1 MNAAGLRRSFYKWIA
16 QQVVCGPATWLAI
29 LSDLKSGF
37 SFRLS
42 RTTTFLNW

>member
-37 SFRLS
+37 SLRLS
-42 RTTTFLNW
+42 RTTTFLN

>member
-1 MNAAGLRRSFYKWIA
+1 MNAAGLRRSFHKWIA
-16 QQVVCGPATWLAI
+16 LPVVRGPATWLAI